1 MSLTVCS
8 RCSGEV
14 WIGSLEAPCCERELF
29 VRCCSGCGVFDVVP
43 PEQEQEAREF
53 ASMLDHDMHRDV
65 P

>member
-14 WIGSLEAPCCERELF
+14 WIGSLAAPCCEREFF

-43 PEQEQEAREF
+43 PE
-53 ASMLDHDMHRDV
+53 

>member
-1 MSLTVCS
+1 
-8 RCSGEV
+8 
-14 WIGSLEAPCCERELF
+14 

-53 ASMLDHDMHRDV
+53 ASMLDHDMHRDL